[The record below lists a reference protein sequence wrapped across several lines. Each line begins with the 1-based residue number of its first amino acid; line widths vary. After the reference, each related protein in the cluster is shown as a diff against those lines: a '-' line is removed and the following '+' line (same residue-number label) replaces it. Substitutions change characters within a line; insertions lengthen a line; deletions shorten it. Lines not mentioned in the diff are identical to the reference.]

1 MNTAYVHVIGAGLA
15 GSEAALVLARRG
27 VPVRLYEMR
36 PDVMTPAHRT
46 GLPAELVCSNSLKSC
61 ELPGAH
67 GLLKRELELLDS
79 PLLAAARAAAVPAGT
94 ALAVDRELFSRAVL
108 DRIMG
113 EPDITLLR
121 QEIMR
126 PPDDGHPCIIA
137 TGPLTSDGLAQ
148 WLSSAFSLER
158 LFFYDAIAPIVA
170 ADSIDRSLAFF
181 GSRWEDGAE
190 KGGDYLNCPFTQE
203 EYRDFVAALCS
214 AEKTPAREFESM
226 RFFEAC
232 LPVEEIARRGDMAL
246 AFGPLRPVGI
256 IDPKTGKRPFAV
268 CQLRRENTAGGSFN
282 LVGFQTRLTIPE
294 QKRVFRMIP
303 GLSNAEFLRYGSIHR
318 NTYLDSPRL
327 LDARLSFAAMP
338 RVRLAGQ
345 LCGNEGYTESIA
357 TGHLAALF
365 VLAESH
371 DAKLDAPP
379 PETALGALLN
389 HVTHS
394 REERFTP
401 ANINFGLFP
410 PLANAPRRRGKQDR
424 QQAVCD
430 RALSALSA
438 WIAKNRAVIGVN
450 DRPEAEPRILNSGSA

>member
-1 MNTAYVHVIGAGLA
+1 
-15 GSEAALVLARRG
+15 
-27 VPVRLYEMR
+27 
-36 PDVMTPAHRT
+36 
-46 GLPAELVCSNSLKSC
+46 
-61 ELPGAH
+61 
-67 GLLKRELELLDS
+67 
-79 PLLAAARAAAVPAGT
+79 
-94 ALAVDRELFSRAVL
+94 
-108 DRIMG
+108 
-113 EPDITLLR
+113 
-121 QEIMR
+121 
-126 PPDDGHPCIIA
+126 
-137 TGPLTSDGLAQ
+137 
-148 WLSSAFSLER
+148 
-158 LFFYDAIAPIVA
+158 
-170 ADSIDRSLAFF
+170 
-181 GSRWEDGAE
+181 
-190 KGGDYLNCPFTQE
+190 
-203 EYRDFVAALCS
+203 
-214 AEKTPAREFESM
+214 
-226 RFFEAC
+226 
-232 LPVEEIARRGDMAL
+232 
-246 AFGPLRPVGI
+246 
-256 IDPKTGKRPFAV
+256 
-268 CQLRRENTAGGSFN
+268 
-282 LVGFQTRLTIPE
+282 VGFQTRLTIPE